1 MAKDEQNSATVRSGA
16 RDREGFV
23 RHSRLIAAV
32 LEAKLP
38 LRVIEAPAGMG
49 KSVLAEM
56 VAEQTGGVVVRSE
69 ALNRHVEGLMIW
81 DLPHSGVVGEIP
93 SEFGVGAHLILT
105 KRPDT
110 AVPGLARARIYGRVA
125 DFGVDDLLLNEQE
138 ISDEFG
144 LAPAAAQEIMQRT
157 GGWPC
162 LVRIMA
168 AGEDGVDL
176 VEFLR
181 REILAPLSGPQLVG
195 FEALLAGRGST
206 GGERLLVGLP
216 FVDPSR
222 PMPLHPVLE
231 AVREPMLRALETET
245 AARMTSTPAV
255 RAIAVAQA
263 ALGNPARA
271 ISALQSV
278 GAWQAALQT
287 LRQARGPFFTHL
299 FGPET
304 FDQILAG
311 FPVELARSEEL
322 LVLCRAIQ
330 AVKRGETPLTRRILE
345 DRWGPIMSDAR
356 AVILNRSHFS
366 LDVRFFRFLLSTW
379 EDFSHHQDHIE
390 AAYDLL
396 ADIPADD
403 DLYRGSFYN
412 AVLQF
417 YIRSRR
423 FAEADHTAIRAAAH
437 YAKAGVPILSFYI
450 DLHRGI
456 IQLFSGDPQAA
467 RRSSRSAAAHLTRAS
482 YDSPGDARL
491 LALLEACIDFEQGNG
506 TRLSRFL
513 SLDLDELAQG
523 EIWPSLIELVMTYG
537 TQLLAEQYSTVAA
550 RSFLDRWRATGE
562 RSHQFQALIDIREM
576 SVLQNANRWL
586 EAAALA
592 VRQPSPVTQDRVL
605 APTAPL
611 GSLQDRDEIGLSL
624 VWLRQAVQDTPA
636 RDGLDR
642 QLLMLLDNP
651 HLTARQRLGAEL
663 MRAQVLRRQ
672 ERSADALAQ
681 LRNCLVTAA
690 QRGTVAILRN
700 ERELLGDLL
709 SVRRFREPLLQIEAV
724 RRILRQVQG
733 AAGSVSI
740 RARDH
745 GLTRQETR
753 ILHLL
758 GEGAPNKT
766 IAKSMGLSEATVKF
780 HLANLYRKLGC
791 STRREAVA
799 AGSALGLTS

>member
-1 MAKDEQNSATVRSGA
+1 
-16 RDREGFV
+16 
-23 RHSRLIAAV
+23 
-32 LEAKLP
+32 
-38 LRVIEAPAGMG
+38 
-49 KSVLAEM
+49 
-56 VAEQTGGVVVRSE
+56 
-69 ALNRHVEGLMIW
+69 
-81 DLPHSGVVGEIP
+81 
-93 SEFGVGAHLILT
+93 
-105 KRPDT
+105 
-110 AVPGLARARIYGRVA
+110 
-125 DFGVDDLLLNEQE
+125 
-138 ISDEFG
+138 
-144 LAPAAAQEIMQRT
+144 
-157 GGWPC
+157 
-162 LVRIMA
+162 
-168 AGEDGVDL
+168 
-176 VEFLR
+176 
-181 REILAPLSGPQLVG
+181 
-195 FEALLAGRGST
+195 
-206 GGERLLVGLP
+206 
-216 FVDPSR
+216 
-222 PMPLHPVLE
+222 
-231 AVREPMLRALETET
+231 
-245 AARMTSTPAV
+245 
-255 RAIAVAQA
+255 
-263 ALGNPARA
+263 
-271 ISALQSV
+271 
-278 GAWQAALQT
+278 
-287 LRQARGPFFTHL
+287 
-299 FGPET
+299 
-304 FDQILAG
+304 
-311 FPVELARSEEL
+311 
-322 LVLCRAIQ
+322 
-330 AVKRGETPLTRRILE
+330 
-345 DRWGPIMSDAR
+345 
-356 AVILNRSHFS
+356 
-366 LDVRFFRFLLSTW
+366 
-379 EDFSHHQDHIE
+379 
-390 AAYDLL
+390 
-396 ADIPADD
+396 
-403 DLYRGSFYN
+403 
-412 AVLQF
+412 
-417 YIRSRR
+417 
-423 FAEADHTAIRAAAH
+423 
-437 YAKAGVPILSFYI
+437 VPILSFYI

-467 RRSSRSAAAHLTRAS
+467 RRSSRSAAAHLARAS

-523 EIWPSLIELVMTYG
+523 EIWPSLVELVMTYG

-624 VWLRQAVQDTPA
+624 VWLRQAVRDMPA

-733 AAGSVSI
+733 AAGGVSI

-791 STRREAVA
+791 STRREAIA